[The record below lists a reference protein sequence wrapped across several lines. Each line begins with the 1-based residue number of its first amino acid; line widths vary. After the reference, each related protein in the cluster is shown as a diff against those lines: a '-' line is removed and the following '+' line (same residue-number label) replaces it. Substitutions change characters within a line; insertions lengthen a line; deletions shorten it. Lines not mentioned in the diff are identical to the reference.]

1 MIAKQLITD
10 EITPL
15 KTSSTGS
22 DALNW
27 MDEYKVSH
35 LPIVNNEVFLG
46 LISEHDIYDMNKADE
61 PLGSHKLSL
70 SHPYVNENDY
80 VYDILRVMDEYKLT
94 LIPVLDEKKNYLG
107 CITLESLLH
116 FMAISFSVN
125 NPGGVI
131 VLEMSQTDYSLT
143 EIANIVESN
152 DAKLLSLFITD
163 HPDSTRLEVIIKVN
177 KMELGPILST
187 FDRYGYFV
195 KASMGEDD
203 DLDDLR
209 ENYDSLMNYLN
220 I

>member
-1 MIAKQLITD
+1 MVAKQLITD

-15 KTSSTGS
+15 KTSNTGS

-46 LISEHDIYDMNKADE
+46 LISEDDIYEMNKSDE
-61 PLGSHKLSL
+61 PLGNHKLSL
-70 SHPYVNENDY
+70 AHPYVSENDY
-80 VYDILRVMDEYKLT
+80 VYDIMRVMDENHLT
-94 LIPVLDEKKNYLG
+94 VIPVLDDNKKYLG
-107 CITLESLLH
+107 CITMSSLLH
-116 FMAISFSVN
+116 FMATSFSVN

-131 VLEMSQTDYSLT
+131 ILEMSQTDYSLT

-152 DAKLLSLFITD
+152 DAKILSVFIAD
-163 HPDSTRLEVIIKVN
+163 HQDSTRMQVIIKVN

-187 FDRYGYFV
+187 FDRYGYFI
-195 KASMGEDD
+195 KASLGEEENME
-203 DLDDLR
+203 DLR

>member
-1 MIAKQLITD
+1 MVAKQLVTD

-15 KTSSTGS
+15 KTSNTGN

-46 LISEHDIYDMNKADE
+46 LISEDDIYEMNKSEE
-61 PLGSHKLSL
+61 PLGIHKLSL
-70 SHPYVNENDY
+70 THPYVNENDY
-80 VYDILRVMDEYKLT
+80 VYDILRVMDENHLT
-94 LIPVLDEKKNYLG
+94 VIPVLDNDNKYLG
-107 CITLESLLH
+107 CITLHTLLH
-116 FMAISFSVN
+116 FMATSFSVN

-131 VLEMSQTDYSLT
+131 ILEMSQTDYSLT

-152 DAKLLSLFITD
+152 DAKILSVFIAD
-163 HPDSTRLEVIIKVN
+163 HQDSTRLEVIIKVN
-177 KMELGPILST
+177 KMDLGSILST
-187 FDRYGYFV
+187 FDRYGYFI
-195 KASMGEDD
+195 KASLGEEEN
-203 DLDDLR
+203 LEDLR

>member
-1 MIAKQLITD
+1 MVAKQLITD

-15 KTSSTGS
+15 KTSNTGS

-46 LISEHDIYDMNKADE
+46 LISEDDIYEMNKSDE
-61 PLGSHKLSL
+61 PLGNHKLSL
-70 SHPYVNENDY
+70 AHPYVSENDY
-80 VYDILRVMDEYKLT
+80 VYDIMRVMDENHLT
-94 LIPVLDEKKNYLG
+94 VIPVLDDNKKYLG
-107 CITLESLLH
+107 CITMSSLLH
-116 FMAISFSVN
+116 FMATSFSVN

-131 VLEMSQTDYSLT
+131 ILEMSQTDYSLT

-152 DAKLLSLFITD
+152 DAKILSVFIAD
-163 HPDSTRLEVIIKVN
+163 HQDSTRIQVIIKVN

-187 FDRYGYFV
+187 FDRYGYFI
-195 KASMGEDD
+195 KASLGEEENME
-203 DLDDLR
+203 DLR

>member
-1 MIAKQLITD
+1 MIAKQLVTD

-15 KTSSTGS
+15 KTSNTGS

-46 LISEHDIYDMNKADE
+46 LISEHDIYDVNNADE

-80 VYDILRVMDEYKLT
+80 VYDILRVMDENKLT
-94 LIPVLDEKKNYLG
+94 LIPVLDEKKNYMG

-116 FMAISFSVN
+116 FMATSFSVN

-131 VLEMSQTDYSLT
+131 VLELSQTDYSLT
-143 EIANIVESN
+143 EIANIIESN
-152 DAKLLSLFITD
+152 DAKILSLFITD

-195 KASMGEDD
+195 KASMGEDE